1 MPSIQQKI
9 LQQILSK
16 DINRAMNKYNIVISI
31 VPTDSLALYIIKF
44 HGLL

>member
-16 DINRAMNKYNIVISI
+16 YISRTMNKYNIVINI
-31 VPTDSLALYIIKF
+31 VPTDSLAL
-44 HGLL
+44 